1 MAVGHQGV
9 LLVVSG
15 PSGVGKGAVIRELLR
30 RQPGVSRSVSCT
42 TREPRGSEEDGI
54 DYHFL
59 SRAAYDRLVAEKAFL
74 EHAEVHGNGY
84 GTLEAP
90 IREAV
95 AEGLSVVMDIDVQ
108 GAEQVRNQIEGLPEN
123 DPLRVGFV
131 DIFILPPSVEALRER
146 LLARGE
152 DSPAA
157 IERRLRNAVDELAQA
172 DQYRFRVVNN
182 DLDVAY
188 RDLCGILEAVGGV
201 KGHDDPTRGPAGNGG
216 RP

>member
-1 MAVGHQGV
+1 MKPMLIVISA
-9 LLVVSG
+9 
-15 PSGVGKGAVIRELLR
+15 PSGAGKSTLCDRLL
-30 RQPGVSRSVSCT
+30 QDYPEIVYSVSCT
-42 TREPRGSEEDGI
+42 TREPRGAEEDGI

-90 IREAV
+90 IRGAV

-108 GAEQVRNQIEGLPEN
+108 GAGQVRSRIESLPEN
-123 DPLRVGFV
+123 DPLRAGFV
-131 DIFILPPSVEALRER
+131 DIFVLPPSVEALRER

-152 DSPAA
+152 DSPAV
-157 IERRLRNAVDELAQA
+157 IDRRLRNAADELAQA
-172 DQYRFRVVNN
+172 DQYRFRVVND

-188 RDLCGILEAVGGV
+188 RDLCGILETVGGV
-201 KGHDDPTRGPAGNGG
+201 KGHDDRARAPA
-216 RP
+216 

>member
-1 MAVGHQGV
+1 MKPMLIVISA
-9 LLVVSG
+9 
-15 PSGVGKGAVIRELLR
+15 PSGAGKSTLCDRLL
-30 RQPGVSRSVSCT
+30 QDYPEIVYSVSCT

-152 DSPAA
+152 YSPAT
-157 IERRLRNAVDELAQA
+157 IECRVRNAADELAQA
-172 DQYRFRVVNN
+172 DQYRFRVVND

-188 RDLCGILEAVGGV
+188 RDLCGILETVGGV
-201 KGHDDPTRGPAGNGG
+201 KGHDDRARSPA
-216 RP
+216 

>member
-1 MAVGHQGV
+1 MKPMLIVISA
-9 LLVVSG
+9 
-15 PSGVGKGAVIRELLR
+15 PSGAGKSTLCDRLL
-30 RQPGVSRSVSCT
+30 QDYPEIVYSVSCT
-42 TREPRGSEEDGI
+42 TREPRGLEEDGI

-59 SRAAYDRLVAEKAFL
+59 DRAAFDRLVADKAFL

-90 IREAV
+90 IRESI

-108 GAEQVRNQIEGLPEN
+108 GAGQVRSQIEALPVN
-123 DPLRVGFV
+123 DPLRAGFV

-146 LLARGE
+146 LMARGE
-152 DSPAA
+152 DAPET

-188 RDLCGILEAVGGV
+188 RDLCGILETVGGV
-201 KGHDDPTRGPAGNGG
+201 KGHDDPAHGPTGNGG
-216 RP
+216 GRP

>member
-1 MAVGHQGV
+1 MKPMLIVISA
-9 LLVVSG
+9 
-15 PSGVGKGAVIRELLR
+15 PSGAGKSTLCDRLL
-30 RQPGVSRSVSCT
+30 QDYPEIVYSVSCT
-42 TREPRGSEEDGI
+42 TREPRGDEEDGI

-59 SRAAYDRLVAEKAFL
+59 SRAAFDRLVADKAFL

-90 IREAV
+90 IRESI

-108 GAEQVRNQIEGLPEN
+108 GADQVRSQIEALPEN
-123 DPLRVGFV
+123 DPLRAGFV

-146 LLARGE
+146 LLTRGE
-152 DSPAA
+152 DAPST

-188 RDLCGILEAVGGV
+188 RDLCGILETVGGV
-201 KGHDDPTRGPAGNGG
+201 KGHDDPTRGPTGNGG
-216 RP
+216 GRP